1 LSAKLLLESFIVSS
15 QAIFL
20 RVISQDPREFKRGRR
35 GHEAAHDHIEELQ
48 MKAYAIGT
56 ALLGAALFAAIP
68 ASAQDRNVAT
78 VVRLFVE
85 QSPGLLAE
93 ERIARADGQRWAEIR
108 RVGAEG
114 KSPTELVRIP
124 AGMTVRAGDRMF
136 VAAPGGLSAS
146 AGAGAP
152 SRLPMEPQLERP
164 LDFTAQGLRTPV
176 TRPLEV
182 VPGSCVPFQNPGLEI
197 R

>member
-1 LSAKLLLESFIVSS
+1 
-15 QAIFL
+15 
-20 RVISQDPREFKRGRR
+20 
-35 GHEAAHDHIEELQ
+35 
-48 MKAYAIGT
+48 MKAYAIGM
-56 ALLGAALFAAIP
+56 ALLSAALFTAIP

-93 ERIARADGQRWAEIR
+93 ERVARGSGQRWAEIR

-114 KSPTELVRIP
+114 KFATELVRIP
-124 AGMTVRAGDRMF
+124 AGVTVRTGDRMF
-136 VAAPGGLSAS
+136 VAAQGGPSAS

-164 LDFTAQGLRTPV
+164 LDFSAQSLRTPV
-176 TRPLEV
+176 TRPLEI
-182 VPGSCVPFQNPGLEI
+182 VPGSCVPSENPVT
-197 R
+197 RDR